1 MKKTGGGKPGKGEKQ
16 DEAETPRSSALD
28 GGVYLLVAD
37 ESEEF
42 QMALKKA
49 SAMANQNRGHVA
61 ILYVMEEQDFLH
73 WGMVEKRISSDLRA
87 GAEKRVWEIASRLYE
102 MSGQR
107 PAIYIREGKTREA
120 ILSVLDSDPLIKML
134 VLGAG
139 TQSSN
144 PLVSFFTGKGL
155 ASLRVPLLV
164 VPDNI

>member
-1 MKKTGGGKPGKGEKQ
+1 MAKIENRKQAEHRKGGESGVPCPP
-16 DEAETPRSSALD
+16 APD

-49 SAMANQNRGHVA
+49 SALASQNNGHVA
-61 ILYVMEEQDFLH
+61 ILYVVEEQGFLH
-73 WGMVEKRISSDLRA
+73 WGMIEKRIRKDLRA
-87 GAEKRVWEIASRLYE
+87 EAEKRVWEVASRLYE

-107 PAIYIREGKTREA
+107 PALYIKEGKTREA
-120 ILSVLDSDPLIKML
+120 ILSVLNSDPLIKML

-144 PLVSFFTGKGL
+144 PLVSFFTSKGL

>member
-1 MKKTGGGKPGKGEKQ
+1 MTKQEEKKQEKGGAGKAVP
-16 DEAETPRSSALD
+16 PSSAQD

-42 QMALKKA
+42 KMALKKA
-49 SAMANQNRGHVA
+49 SALANQNNGHVA
-61 ILYVMEEQDFLH
+61 ILYVMEEHGFLH
-73 WGMVEKRISSDLRA
+73 WGTVEKRIRKDLRA
-87 GAEKRVWEIASRLYE
+87 EAEKRVWEVASRLYE

-107 PAIYIREGKTREA
+107 PAIYLKEGKTREA
-120 ILSVLDSDPLIKML
+120 ILSVLGSDPLIKML